1 MRVEVPAVRVGDGI
15 TNNLSL
21 RYTSDSG
28 DFTQCR
34 DGQATIASAAL
45 HIGQPAKPQ
54 WQFLGPPDGMEE
66 EFQTFEVDQ
75 QRELVMNEIF
85 IGGSDQTEPN
95 GEINRHEQ
103 TFKLSKVFWKP

>member
-1 MRVEVPAVRVGDGI
+1 MRVEVPAVRVDDGI

-45 HIGQPAKPQ
+45 HMTRPAGEAPVAVS
-54 WQFLGPPDGMEE
+54 GAPRRDG
-66 EFQTFEVDQ
+66 
-75 QRELVMNEIF
+75 
-85 IGGSDQTEPN
+85 GG
-95 GEINRHEQ
+95 
-103 TFKLSKVFWKP
+103 V